1 MIWYYYANLTWRE
14 LSLADNDDRR
24 SLTRSQAVTKTIVL
38 GLSTSQWWHTG
49 VRLSLVFS
57 RIQSHLQSIQVT
69 REGAFS
75 TIYTCRLTPL
85 TCKRLEIKKSRR
97 SASKE

>member
-49 VRLSLVFS
+49 LDSLLSLVGYS
-57 RIQSHLQSIQVT
+57 LIYSLCRSPGRVHLVPFT
-69 REGAFS
+69 LAD
-75 TIYTCRLTPL
+75 
-85 TCKRLEIKKSRR
+85 
-97 SASKE
+97 